1 MRAIMTVTGKDHT
14 GIVAS
19 VSVELARLG
28 VNILDI
34 SQTIMDEYFTM
45 ILMVELNEANNS
57 VKEVKEAMKKLKK
70 NKAWSSVYRQKTHSM
85 QCIGSRGTF
94 EC

>member
-1 MRAIMTVTGKDHT
+1 MTVTGKDHT

-19 VSVELARLG
+19 VAAELARLSA
-28 VNILDI
+28 NILDI

-57 VKEVKEAMKKLKK
+57 VKEVKEAMKKVEEEQGLVIRLQ
-70 NKAWSSVYRQKTHSM
+70 AED
-85 QCIGSRGTF
+85 TF
-94 EC
+94 HAMHRI

>member
-1 MRAIMTVTGKDHT
+1 MRAITTVTGKDQT
-14 GIVAS
+14 GNVEN
-19 VSVELARLG
+19 VQVELARLG

-57 VKEVKEAMKKLKK
+57 VKEVKEAMKKVEEEQGLVIRLQ
-70 NKAWSSVYRQKTHSM
+70 AED
-85 QCIGSRGTF
+85 TF
-94 EC
+94 HAMHRIQGDI

>member
-1 MRAIMTVTGKDHT
+1 MTVTGKDHT

-19 VSVELARLG
+19 ASVELARLG

-57 VKEVKEAMKKLKK
+57 VKEVKEAMKKVEEEQGLVIRLQ
-70 NKAWSSVYRQKTHSM
+70 AED
-85 QCIGSRGTF
+85 TF
-94 EC
+94 HAMHRI

>member
-1 MRAIMTVTGKDHT
+1 MRAIMTVTGKDQT

-19 VSVELARLG
+19 VAVELARLG

-45 ILMVELNEANNS
+45 ILMVELNESKNS
-57 VKEVKEAMKKLKK
+57 VREVKEAMKKVEEEQGLVIRLQ
-70 NKAWSSVYRQKTHSM
+70 AED
-85 QCIGSRGTF
+85 TF
-94 EC
+94 HAMHRI

>member
-34 SQTIMDEYFTM
+34 SQTIMEEYFTM

-57 VKEVKEAMKKLKK
+57 VKEVKAAMKKVEEEQGLVIRLQ
-70 NKAWSSVYRQKTHSM
+70 AED
-85 QCIGSRGTF
+85 TF
-94 EC
+94 HAMHRI